1 MKPQLSLAT
10 LALLLIGCGT
20 SLKQASITPSPQ
32 AKKQGLVHGG
42 QQPVTGATVQLY
54 AVGTTGDGSAATQ
67 LLSTTT
73 DADGDFSL
81 SGLTCPSPT
90 TPVYYLATGGNPGL
104 SAGTN
109 NPNLA
114 LMAAVGPCGNLTT
127 LSFTVINELTTV
139 AAVYALAPFI
149 ASPTSIGSSPANSSN
164 LAADFTLASQYVNIN
179 TGSAPGTNVPAGSAV
194 PVAELNTLGDILAVC
209 VNSAGGTAGDNTACG
224 NLFSLTA
231 IGPAVTDTITSTLN
245 LANYPSE
252 LNTQSLFNL
261 VLAAAPF
268 QPTLTISPLNF
279 SVGFVVPATLSLSS
293 SEITFPVTVVGFQ
306 AMQTLALTNIGPQ
319 SVVITTINV
328 NGSDFVQSNDCPV
341 NLAPSSSCSIQVT
354 FTPTALGTRSA
365 NLSISSNASNPQIII
380 PVGGDGSIGTTAG
393 PITVSPSQLNF
404 TLVNVPQN
412 VTITNLGSS
421 PIALGPIP
429 ATLSSNSPFGS
440 IGFTQTNSCGS
451 ILQPQSICTVS
462 VSAASVYSSISGT
475 LNIYNDTATSPLT
488 VPLQT
493 TNSVSLTQSSFS
505 FGEWALGVTTSLGI
519 YVSRTSSDNQVE
531 LDVYQITG
539 PNASDFSSPTN
550 SCAAYPACTVPI
562 YFKPSGVGLRTAT
575 LTTNLGNILVSGSG
589 VPTGPGF
596 RYAWRNGPAFYQII
610 NTAGS
615 VNTIDLTNNGSTS
628 LQLVA
633 SVAGSNS
640 ADFAIGNQC
649 PSSLAPAA
657 TCAMTVSYNPTRL
670 GTFADALTFTDS
682 ISGMQQTVSFFSNS
696 FLPPPV
702 ATPSSLNFGNVQI
715 GATGAEQTFTVTA
728 PIGDHVVSTVLQ
740 DGTPGFTITQGS
752 TCAGTPC
759 TVSIVMTPPSTNCCS
774 TNLLVTDTVT
784 GQVAFVTLNG
794 TAGVP
799 TVSFS
804 PSSLSFAS
812 RSVGSTSIAQT
823 VTLTNSGN
831 ANLAIT
837 GISVSGANPADFIQS
852 NNCGSTIFPNGSCT
866 FTISFSSTASGSRA
880 AYIQVLSN
888 TSSSPDLIHL
898 TGTAE

>member
-1 MKPQLSLAT
+1 VKPQLSLVT
-10 LALLLIGCGT
+10 LALFLIGCGT

-81 SGLTCPSPT
+81 TGLTCPSPT
-90 TPVYYLATGGNPGL
+90 APVYYLATGGNPGL
-104 SAGTN
+104 SPGTN

-114 LMAAVGPCGNLTT
+114 LMAAVGPCGSLTT
-127 LSFTVINELTTV
+127 SSFTVINELTTV

-149 ASPTSIGSSPANSSN
+149 ASPTSIGSFPADSSN
-164 LAADFTLASQYVNIN
+164 LAAAFTLAFQYVNIN
-179 TGSAPGTNVPAGSAV
+179 TGSAPGTNVPAGSTV
-194 PVAELNTLGDILAVC
+194 PVAELNTLCDILAVC

-268 QPTLTISPLNF
+268 QPTLSIAPLNF

-293 SEITFPVTVVGFQ
+293 SEITFPTTVVGFQ
-306 AMQTLALTNIGPQ
+306 AMQTLTLTNIGPQ

-341 NLAPSSSCSIQVT
+341 NLATSSSCSIQVT

-365 NLSISSNASNPQIII
+365 NLSIISNASNPQIII

-429 ATLSSNSPFGS
+429 AMLGRNDTFGGVGFTLS
-440 IGFTQTNSCGS
+440 NSCGS
-451 ILQPQSICTVS
+451 TLQPQSICTVS
-462 VSAASVYSSISGT
+462 VSAASLYTSISGT

-488 VPLQT
+488 VPLHT
-493 TNSVSLTQSSFS
+493 TSSVSLTQSSFS

-519 YVSRTSSDNQVE
+519 YVSKTSDNLVNFE
-531 LDVYQITG
+531 SSGSTG
-539 PNASDFSSPTN
+539 PNASDFFLSPT
-550 SCAAYPACTVPI
+550 SCQAYPACTVPI

-596 RYAWRNGPAFYQII
+596 RYAWQNGPAFYQTI
-610 NTAGS
+610 NTAGP
-615 VNTIDLTNNGSTS
+615 VNTINLTNNGSTS

-649 PSSLAPAA
+649 PSSVAPAA
-657 TCAMTVSYNPTRL
+657 TCAMAVSYNPTRL
-670 GTFADALTFTDS
+670 GTFSDALTFTDS
-682 ISGMQQTVSFFSNS
+682 ISGIQQTVSFFSSS

-702 ATPSSLNFGNVQI
+702 ATPSSLIFGNVQV

-759 TVSIVMTPPSTNCCS
+759 TVSVVMTPPSTNCCS

-804 PSSLSFAS
+804 PSSPSFAP

-866 FTISFSSTASGSRA
+866 FTISFSPTASGSRA

-888 TSSSPDLIHL
+888 TTSSPDLIQL
-898 TGTAE
+898 TGIAE